1 MLWSLRIGTA
11 SMSSHVAPRPSRRGR
26 APRRTTSWG
35 SARLRAL
42 LGLGLVGVLG
52 TSGTFAFWTDDVVIA
67 GTTFTAGTLDLQ
79 VNNTDVSVSTTTL
92 GMSVMVPGNTSAEVL
107 TLKNN
112 GTAPLKWTMV
122 GGLTGTDA
130 AAFDTAGSLK
140 LTVSAGG
147 TRSGSGNSATCTGGT
162 ALVSAVALTATTSTS
177 LVSTRQG
184 PLVAAGTQTLCFQV
198 TFDGAAPS
206 SLQGKTTNATFTV
219 TGTSDVS

>member
-1 MLWSLRIGTA
+1 MP
-11 SMSSHVAPRPSRRGR
+11 SHAAARSRRR
-26 APRRTTSWG
+26 PRVLG

-52 TSGTFAFWTDDVVIA
+52 TTGTFAFWTDDVVIS

-92 GMSVMVPGNTSAEVL
+92 GMSIMVPGNTSAEVL

-112 GTAPLKWTMV
+112 GTAPLKWTMT

-130 AAFDTAGSLK
+130 AAFGTAGALK

-147 TRSGSGNSATCTGGT
+147 TRSGTGNGATCVGGT
-162 ALVSAVALTATTSTS
+162 SLVNVVALTVTTSTG
-177 LVSTRQG
+177 LVTARQG
-184 PLVAAGTQTLCFQV
+184 PMAAAGTQTLCFQM

-206 SLQGKTTNATFTV
+206 SLQGKTANATFTV